1 MFRNLIARIRESRSQ
16 RRAARA
22 VARAREEE
30 VLVAIEHV
38 VDEINPKL
46 RAVSSYRKKLRQA
59 VERALAYSA
68 EIAASVPGP
77 VEVNRTAWGSDPMVR
92 AFFTGV
98 EDMRHVLSRNNEV
111 HDFFAGSD
119 ASGQQYCYALL
130 NMQRSERT
138 VLGVE
143 SRGDIIKRDVMQ
155 TSVSFKDRR
164 VVKPGPSESQLRQ
177 DLEKRAFEVL
187 VAYVLE
193 RITSLIIDRHSLK
206 EKRLLLDMQLRLA
219 KVKKAGLS
227 PLLEDREAGVDDIE
241 ALEQRQ
247 QHMAQESEQAST
259 KLTTLDDYIDRITEV
274 LGNPARHFRV
284 DHIRMRLSQMN
295 IRLDEK
301 SAGSGHDLELTEAL
315 LGEKL
320 KRILLIIR
328 FPRDEVLARKSF

>member
-1 MFRNLIARIRESRSQ
+1 MFRKLITQFNEGRSQ

-22 VARAREEE
+22 AARAREEE
-30 VLVAIEHV
+30 VLLAIEHV

-46 RAVSSYRKKLRQA
+46 RAVMSYRKKLKQA
-59 VERALAYSA
+59 VERALVYCA
-68 EIAASVPGP
+68 EIAAAVPGP
-77 VEVNRTAWGSDPMVR
+77 VEVNKKAWGSDPMVR

-111 HDFFAGSD
+111 RKYFDDSS
-119 ASGQQYCYALL
+119 ASGQPHCYALL

-155 TSVSFKDRR
+155 ISVSFKDRK

-193 RITSLIIDRHSLK
+193 RITSLIVDKHSLK

-219 KVKKAGLS
+219 QVKKAGLS
-227 PLLEDREAGVDDIE
+227 PLLEDREAGEEDVE
-241 ALEQRQ
+241 AMEQRQ
-247 QHMAQESEQAST
+247 QHMAQESEQASA

-274 LGNPARHFRV
+274 LGNPERYFRV
-284 DHIRMRLSQMN
+284 DHISMRLSQMN
-295 IRLDEK
+295 IKLDEK
-301 SAGSGHDLELTEAL
+301 TAGPGADLELTEAL
-315 LGEKL
+315 LGKKL
-320 KRILLIIR
+320 RRILLIIR
-328 FPRDEVLARKSF
+328 FPRDELLVRKRF

>member
-1 MFRNLIARIRESRSQ
+1 MLRNLITRINESRRQ

-22 VARAREEE
+22 AARAREEE
-30 VLVAIEHV
+30 VLAAIEHL

-46 RAVSSYRKKLRQA
+46 RAVISYRKKLKPA
-59 VERALAYSA
+59 VERALVYNAK
-68 EIAASVPGP
+68 IVAAVPGP
-77 VEVNRTAWGSDPMVR
+77 VEVNKKAWGSDPMVR

-111 HDFFAGSD
+111 QQYFEDSA

-143 SRGDIIKRDVMQ
+143 SSGDIIKRDVMQ
-155 TSVSFKDRR
+155 TSVSFKDHK
-164 VVKPGPSESQLRQ
+164 VVKPGPSESQLRE

-193 RITSLIIDRHSLK
+193 RITGLIVDKHSLK

-219 KVKKAGLS
+219 QVKKAGLS
-227 PLLEDREAGVDDIE
+227 PLLEDREAGEEDLE

-247 QHMAQESEQAST
+247 QHMAQESEQADT

-274 LGNPARHFRV
+274 LGNPEKHFRV
-284 DHIRMRLSQMN
+284 EHISMRLSKMN
-295 IRLDEK
+295 IKLDEK
-301 SAGSGHDLELTEAL
+301 SAGPGAELELTEAL
-315 LGEKL
+315 LGDKL
-320 KRILLIIR
+320 RRILLIIK
-328 FPRDEVLARKSF
+328 FPRDELLVRKGF